1 MNNKPTPC
9 QNKFATG
16 QVQLSPNSLNLYY
29 ECPFCFWL
37 EKRMGIKRPQPY
49 PYALNSAVDILLKE
63 EFDKYRKKRELHPL
77 LVAYNI
83 PAKLFPNQKLLD
95 EWRNN
100 RKGIRYYDAELDA
113 TLFGAVDDVLEFSD
127 GKLAPMDYK
136 STGSKTANVYDR
148 FQLQMDVYTFLL
160 EKNGY
165 KTIRKGC
172 LAFYVVDKENGFN
185 DRLPFKKEIITIDT
199 DSSYVQ
205 GLFAEAVTF
214 LRNDAP
220 SAHSQDCKY
229 GQWFIQATN
238 FNLN

>member
-1 MNNKPTPC
+1 MNNKPTPY

-29 ECPFCFWL
+29 ECPLCFWL

-185 DRLPFKKEIITIDT
+185 DRLPFKKEIIIIDT

>member
-1 MNNKPTPC
+1 
-9 QNKFATG
+9 
-16 QVQLSPNSLNLYY
+16 
-29 ECPFCFWL
+29 
-37 EKRMGIKRPQPY
+37 MGIKRPQPY